1 MGELLG
7 NLELFPFMYRGRITN
22 LDLATENGFYEIFG
36 SVSNA
41 PFSQSWAPLVV
52 IGNYYKLQIAAY
64 TVSDNFKL
72 YVRQLNNSIGWKQIS
87 LI

>member
-1 MGELLG
+1 MGGLIG
-7 NLELFPFMYRGRITN
+7 NLGLFPFMYRGRITD

-36 SVSNA
+36 AVSNA
-41 PFSQSWAPLVV
+41 PFLQSWAPLAV
-52 IGNYYKLQIAAY
+52 IGNQYKLQIAAY
-64 TVSDNFKL
+64 SVSDGFKL